1 MSGVCYV
8 GIWNVEAMRIFVLL
22 PLVVYLIFG
31 TVFLTTGFVSLFRI
45 RTVMK
50 HEGTKTEKLEKLMI
64 RIGIFSV
71 LYTLPA
77 LIGMKLHYLSVSR
90 YFMIVFQ
97 LLLVCSMKVLTM
109 MIG

>member
-1 MSGVCYV
+1 M

-77 LIGMKLHYLSVSR
+77 LIGMKLHYLSVR

-97 LLLVCSMKVLTM
+97 LLLVCFMKVLTM

>member
-1 MSGVCYV
+1 MCYV

>member
-8 GIWNVEAMRIFVLL
+8 GIWNVEAMRVFVLL

-31 TVFLTTGFVSLFRI
+31 TIFLTSGFVSLFRI

-77 LIGMKLHYLSVSR
+77 LIGMYTIDGSK
-90 YFMIVFQ
+90 YFMVVFQ

>member
-1 MSGVCYV
+1 MLSGVCYV
-8 GIWNVEAMRIFVLL
+8 GLWSVETMRIFVLL
-22 PLVVYLIFG
+22 PLVIYLIFG
-31 TVFLTTGFVSLFRI
+31 TVFLMSGFVSLFRI

-77 LIGMKLHYLSVSR
+77 LIGGHLPSQRCIIH
-90 YFMIVFQ
+90 
-97 LLLVCSMKVLTM
+97 
-109 MIG
+109 

>member
-8 GIWNVEAMRIFVLL
+8 GIWNVEAMRVFVLL

-31 TVFLTTGFVSLFRI
+31 TIFLTSGFVSLFRI

-77 LIGMKLHYLSVSR
+77 LIGMYTIGGSK
-90 YFMIVFQ
+90 YFMVVFQ

>member
-8 GIWNVEAMRIFVLL
+8 GIWNVEAMRVFVLL

-31 TVFLTTGFVSLFRI
+31 TIFLTSGFVSLFRI

-77 LIGMKLHYLSVSR
+77 LIGMYTIGGSKYLNMV
-90 YFMIVFQ
+90 VFQ